1 MELEFLTEFL
11 SFPQLQFLP
20 LTNSSKTF
28 LIVPIRSKQL
38 QQIPSLI
45 QSEKNLHHLI
55 PIWSKPYSQTQT
67 QHLIPIKANW
77 NFANPNPTNTPPLHT
92 DYNSQTQNQQSRHH
106 LILIWTCKPKPT
118 NAIHPNRRWVSVENE
133 RYGTKHS
140 ERTTSVMSFSL
151 GGPIW
156 TLI

>member
-1 MELEFLTEFL
+1 MELEFLNEFL

-28 LIVPIRSKQL
+28 LTVLIQSKQL
-38 QQIPSLI
+38 QQIPGSI
-45 QSEKNLHHLI
+45 QFEQNLHHLI
-55 PIWSKPYSQTQT
+55 LIWSKPYSQTQT

-106 LILIWTCKPKPT
+106 LILIWTCKPKP
-118 NAIHPNRRWVSVENE
+118 NKCYSYQSEVSFGREREIWNKTEWENHLDDE
-133 RYGTKHS
+133 
-140 ERTTSVMSFSL
+140 L
-151 GGPIW
+151 
-156 TLI
+156 